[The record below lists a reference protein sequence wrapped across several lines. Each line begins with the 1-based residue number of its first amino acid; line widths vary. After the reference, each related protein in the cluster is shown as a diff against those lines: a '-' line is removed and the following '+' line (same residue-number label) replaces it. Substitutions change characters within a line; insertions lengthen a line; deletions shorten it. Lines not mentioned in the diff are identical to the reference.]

1 MAARRISSTSID
13 WAEFAKKIPT
23 GQRASFNALK
33 SKQYALVRTIN
44 ALPAELPQIE
54 FANYRNK
61 IAVAGMVD
69 NFEKQ
74 WGALKIPFPADK
86 ITSSIDAEANQA
98 KSKFESLVAESNA
111 RKVSI
116 EAEKKNWENMIPLEE
131 MNREEALEAVPCLD
145 KVYVAISY
153 TGKYDRIQENCRP
166 QPTANGDILLPL
178 LRPYTMQI
186 EPQVG

>member
-116 EAEKKNWENMIPLEE
+116 EAEKKNWEKMIPLEE
-131 MNREEALEAVPCLD
+131 MNREEALEAVPWLSIDVNNPTHYPHDEKKIATINLD
-145 KVYVAISY
+145 AHFAK
-153 TGKYDRIQENCRP
+153 GKN
-166 QPTANGDILLPL
+166 
-178 LRPYTMQI
+178 
-186 EPQVG
+186 